1 MSNENSNLRVGS
13 AGAGLFVG
21 STEILGGGGVNNIFK
36 LHESLTSN
44 EFQVFIIANASSL
57 SINLSVLYNTTDNY
71 EISVQPGSVAIIS
84 TMNSSGIEVKNT
96 SGRVL
101 KASRLAYLYD
111 SDVSEMYKE
120 KNANF
125 SIPDNGY
132 IISNAEYEFD
142 VLNFAYI
149 RD

>member
-13 AGAGLFVG
+13 AGCGLFVG
-21 STEILGGGGVNNIFK
+21 STEILGGGVDNIFK

-44 EFQVFIIANASSL
+44 GFQAFIIVNASSL
-57 SINLSVLYNTTDNY
+57 PINLFVSYSIAADY
-71 EISVQPGSVAIIS
+71 EISIQPGSVAIIS
-84 TMNSSGIEVKNT
+84 TMETSSIVVKNA
-96 SGRVL
+96 SGRAL
-101 KASRLAYLYD
+101 NASKLAYLHD
-111 SDVSEMYKE
+111 FDASEIYKE

-132 IISNAEYEFD
+132 IISNVESEFD
-142 VLNFAYI
+142 ILNFTCF

>member
-21 STEILGGGGVNNIFK
+21 STEILGGGVDNIFK

-44 EFQVFIIANASSL
+44 EFQAFIIANASSL
-57 SINLSVLYNTTDNY
+57 PINLFVIYSMADDY
-71 EISVQPGSVAIIS
+71 EISIQPGSVAIIS
-84 TMNSSGIEVKNT
+84 AMNTSGIEVKNT
-96 SGRVL
+96 SGRAL
-101 KASRLAYLYD
+101 NASRLAYLD
-111 SDVSEMYKE
+111 DFDVSEIYKE

-125 SIPDNGY
+125 SIPDNGH
-132 IISNAEYEFD
+132 IISNAEYELD
-142 VLNFAYI
+142 VLNFTYI